1 MNIEQNNIMFLLSTP
16 EVFEE
21 YGVHQQGTQL
31 ESGKVFLHA
40 SHCGLMAIR
49 CQHDARVVGF
59 DQDGMIAYIEY
70 VDGYKGG
77 SDEQPV

>member
-1 MNIEQNNIMFLLSTP
+1 MNLEEMLLMYILATP
-16 EVFEE
+16 EVFAE

-49 CQHDARVVGF
+49 CQHDTRVVGF
-59 DQDGMIAYIEY
+59 DNEGLQAYIEY
-70 VDGYKGG
+70 VDGYAT
-77 SDEQPV
+77 